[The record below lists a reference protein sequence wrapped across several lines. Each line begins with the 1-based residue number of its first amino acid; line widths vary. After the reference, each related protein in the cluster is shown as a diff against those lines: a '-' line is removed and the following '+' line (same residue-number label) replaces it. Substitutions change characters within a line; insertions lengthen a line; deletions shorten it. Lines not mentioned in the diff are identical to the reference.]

1 MKSGEVGN
9 KVNRRR
15 VEAPSRIAVALSL
28 LAVLFVALPVI
39 ALLRE
44 VAWSRLISDLTTPE
58 ALSALRLSLL
68 CSILATALAAVL
80 GLPLAWVLAR
90 VEFRGRGFVRGLVLL
105 PLVLPP
111 VVAGV
116 GLLAAF
122 GRNGMLGGTLNMLG
136 LRITF
141 TPVAVVIAEAFV
153 ALPFLVLAVEAGI
166 RGIDRRYEDAART
179 LGASRSFVMRR
190 ITLPL
195 LAPSLAAGLAL
206 AWARALG
213 EFGATIT
220 FAGNIQGRTRTVPLA
235 VYLLLDS
242 SPDVAIA
249 FSLLLVLICVA
260 VLVTLRARWIGAIR

>member
-15 VEAPSRIAVALSL
+15 VEPPSRIAVVLSL

-58 ALSALRLSLL
+58 ARSALRLSLL
-68 CSILATALAAVL
+68 CSISATALAAVL
-80 GLPLAWVLAR
+80 GVPLAWVLAR

-105 PLVLPP
+105 PLVVPP

-136 LRITF
+136 IRITF
-141 TPVAVVIAEAFV
+141 TPIAVVIAEAFV

-166 RGIDRRYEDAART
+166 RSIDRRYEDAART
-179 LGASRSFVMRR
+179 LGASRSLVMRR

-249 FSLLLVLICVA
+249 LSLLLVSICVV
-260 VLVTLRARWIGAIR
+260 VLVTLRTRWIGAIR